1 MTQNLENGPEPLRAT
16 KNSAQFLFGVK
27 EHCGLDENA
36 LSKICMKKEQS
47 VQLGMSKNI
56 PGETLRRSKYI
67 CLKDGLICQD
77 LLIDHQEK
85 LWMETLA
92 FAREMSTLAVAVMFF
107 CDHHMIMV

>member
-1 MTQNLENGPEPLRAT
+1 MDPSHRAHA
-16 KNSAQFLFGVK
+16 KKYSVQVLFGAK
-27 EHCGLDENA
+27 EHRGLDENA

-77 LLIDHQEK
+77 LLIDHEEK
-85 LWMETLA
+85 LWMEALA
-92 FAREMSTLAVAVMFF
+92 FDREMLQCPFVS
-107 CDHHMIMV
+107 II